1 MYDSNNSE
9 KVQTESIYVAAVNVP
24 SWKAITPQAV
34 KLEEW
39 PKDKIPPGAARTL
52 EEFEGM
58 RARVPL
64 YPGEPIMASK
74 LSDGNSGAFS
84 ERIPPGYQVFAVKVD
99 PESSLSG
106 LVLPGDKVD
115 VLVFMEADSQARSG
129 RTITMDLVKQTG
141 TRTILRNVS
150 VFAVNDRIGRN
161 VEEEETS
168 IVAKTVSLLVKPDE
182 SERLLLAK
190 QLGTIH
196 LALRK
201 PGDETVLETSGA
213 TPSDLN
219 DAKEA
224 GDGSELAARKND
236 ANGPDDIFDMLEEM
250 KTDPTIVADTS
261 IEAKSSAARITV
273 IMSPT
278 GIVGTFTHAKEG
290 QLPQEMMRNT
300 GVSSSK
306 TEFDNNSSS
315 DNDRLDGAGTDDI
328 IPFGDDDVDPDFL
341 GL

>member
-1 MYDSNNSE
+1 
-9 KVQTESIYVAAVNVP
+9 
-24 SWKAITPQAV
+24 
-34 KLEEW
+34 
-39 PKDKIPPGAARTL
+39 
-52 EEFEGM
+52 
-58 RARVPL
+58 
-64 YPGEPIMASK
+64 MASK

-84 ERIPPGYQVFAVKVD
+84 ERIPEGYQVFAVKVD

-115 VLVFMEADSQARSG
+115 VLVFIKADSEARSG
-129 RTITMDLVKQTG
+129 RKVTMDLVKQTG

-161 VEEEETS
+161 VDEEET

-201 PGDETVLETSGA
+201 PGDESEFTTTGA

-219 DAKEA
+219 EVKQG
-224 GDGSELAARKND
+224 GDGSELAGNQTSAK
-236 ANGPDDIFDMLEEM
+236 GSSDIFDMLEEM
-250 KTDPTIVADTS
+250 KAEPPSPADTS
-261 IEAKSSAARITV
+261 IATESSAAAPVTV

-290 QLPQEMMRNT
+290 QLPQEMLR
-300 GVSSSK
+300 GVGALNA
-306 TEFDNNSSS
+306 TDANFDNSST
-315 DNDRLDGAGTDDI
+315 DMDGPGGDGVDQI
-328 IPFGDDDVDPDFL
+328 DPIGDDDVDPESL